1 MSIKHLVLPGGGA
14 ASVRLLGAIKKL
26 HEHGIWNENNIE
38 SIHSVS
44 AGALIS
50 VIIALKFDMQTI
62 VDYMI
67 GRPWDNV
74 FQISLT
80 NIFDVFAKKGFFGT
94 ETIVTFMKPFFNT
107 KDISL
112 DITMQE
118 FYELTG
124 VKLFF
129 YTVEINTFKLVTVS
143 NDTFP
148 DLQVLKAVHMSAA
161 YPVLLSP
168 VTIDGKCYV
177 DGGII
182 TNYPISHCLKLYP
195 NKDEVLGIG
204 GSQKKQNTRSIT
216 QESTLLEYLLEL
228 IYKIVMNNYDRQVDF
243 QNRENIPN
251 YVEITIPPVTITNL
265 QSAFSDI
272 EERKKLLQEGEESAQ
287 WFVEKEKVYQEE
299 NEAETTT
306 EGGSEKNSF
315 DDVNEIEEIKNL
327 KEIEKKEEVDLIKT
341 ENKPSD
347 HDTTMYPWCFD
358 MMPIV

>member
-1 MSIKHLVLPGGGA
+1 MPIKHLVLPGGGA

-26 HEHGIWNENNIE
+26 HEHGVWNEENIE

-44 AGALIS
+44 AGTLIS
-50 VIIALKFDMQTI
+50 VLIALKFDMQTI

-80 NIFDVFAKKGFFGT
+80 NFFDVFAKKGFFGT
-94 ETIVTFMKPFFNT
+94 ETIVTFIKPFFNT

-112 DITMQE
+112 DITMQQ

-129 YTVEINTFKLVTVS
+129 YTVEINTFKLITVS

-168 VTIDGKCYV
+168 VTMDGKCYV

-195 NKDEVLGIG
+195 NKDEILGIS
-204 GSQKKQNTRSIT
+204 GSKNKQTTRSIT
-216 QESTLLEYLLEL
+216 EESTLLEYLLEL

-243 QNRENIPN
+243 QNRENIYN

-272 EERKKLLQEGEESAQ
+272 EERRKLLREGEESAQ
-287 WFVEKEKVYQEE
+287 CFIDKENKFQEE
-299 NEAETTT
+299 SETETKID
-306 EGGSEKNSF
+306 EK
-315 DDVNEIEEIKNL
+315 DE
-327 KEIEKKEEVDLIKT
+327 DLSKT
-341 ENKPSD
+341 ENIETEDNTNTQFWSL
-347 HDTTMYPWCFD
+347 D

>member
-1 MSIKHLVLPGGGA
+1 MPIKHLVLPGGGA

-26 HEHGIWNENNIE
+26 HEHGVWNEDNIE

-50 VIIALKFDMQTI
+50 VLIALKFDMQTI

-94 ETIVTFMKPFFNT
+94 ETIVTFIKPFFNT
-107 KDISL
+107 KDILL
-112 DITMQE
+112 DITMQQ

-129 YTVEINTFKLVTVS
+129 YTVEINTFKLITVS

-168 VTIDGKCYV
+168 VTMDGKCYV

-195 NKDEVLGIG
+195 NKDEILGIS
-204 GSQKKQNTRSIT
+204 GSKNKQTTRSIT
-216 QESTLLEYLLEL
+216 EESTLLEYLLEL

-243 QNRENIPN
+243 QNRENISN

-272 EERKKLLQEGEESAQ
+272 EERRKLLREGEESAQ
-287 WFVEKEKVYQEE
+287 CFIDKENKIQEE
-299 NEAETTT
+299 SETETKID
-306 EGGSEKNSF
+306 EK
-315 DDVNEIEEIKNL
+315 DE
-327 KEIEKKEEVDLIKT
+327 DLSKT
-341 ENKPSD
+341 ENIETKDNTNTQFWSL
-347 HDTTMYPWCFD
+347 D